1 MEINISGVNKKYGK
15 KTVLNN
21 LELTGTSGD
30 CIGIIG
36 RNGTGKSTLLSTLAG
51 VIRPDSGSFMIDGQN
66 AFINDTIRHSEV
78 AYVPQGTPLIEELSA
93 LDNLKMWYD
102 ADDMK
107 KSLED
112 GFLHLLGI
120 NDFLDVT
127 VNKMSGGMKKRL
139 SIGCA
144 INNNPSI
151 LLLDE
156 PTAALDIICREAV
169 YDYFKAFREKGGI
182 LIIATHVIHEISK
195 CSKTYILKD
204 GSLKPYI
211 FNDDVSGLLKEI

>member
-1 MEINISGVNKKYGK
+1 MEININSVCKNYGK

-21 LELTGTSGD
+21 LGLTASAGD

-51 VIRPDSGSFMIDGQN
+51 VIHADKGVFLIDDKD
-66 AFINDTIRHSEV
+66 AFKDEALRQKEV

-102 ADDMK
+102 EDALK

-112 GFLHLLGI
+112 GFLNLLGI
-120 NDFLDVT
+120 NDFLDVS

-169 YDYFKAFREKGGI
+169 YEYFKAFREKGGI

-195 CSKTYILKD
+195 CTKTYILKD
-204 GSLKPYI
+204 GSLESYT
-211 FNDDVSGLLKEI
+211 FNDDVSDLLNKI